1 MGSTQPQVTQERWLS
16 KLLPLA
22 FLPLS
27 RPLRSLHPLRAAQG
41 KDSGD
46 LASSSLQLRWTL
58 PVQPDPHWE
67 LNLLLPLRP
76 VSVEKRPSS
85 LRRLEPLRLRGGGGV
100 QTRGR
105 NAQLLSR
112 SGPRWGREWKVTG
125 ACSPNLA
132 GSMRMETRTTR
143 LQPDLMT
150 L

>member
-1 MGSTQPQVTQERWLS
+1 MG
-16 KLLPLA
+16 LPLA
-22 FLPLS
+22 FLPLPQ
-27 RPLRSLHPLRAAQG
+27 PLQSLHPRIAAQG

-58 PVQPDPHWE
+58 PVQPDLLWE

-76 VSVEKRPSS
+76 VLVEKRPSS
-85 LRRLEPLRLRGGGGV
+85 LRRLELLRPRGGGGG

-112 SGPRWGREWKVTG
+112 SRPRWEREWKVTG
-125 ACSPNLA
+125 ACSLSSA

-143 LQPDLMT
+143 LQLLT
-150 L
+150 

>member
-41 KDSGD
+41 KDLGD

-112 SGPRWGREWKVTG
+112 KAKMGEG
-125 ACSPNLA
+125 
-132 GSMRMETRTTR
+132 MEGDWCV
-143 LQPDLMT
+143 LSQLGWIDENGNEN
-150 L
+150 

>member
-1 MGSTQPQVTQERWLS
+1 MGSTQPQVTQERCLS

-67 LNLLLPLRP
+67 LNLLLPLR
-76 VSVEKRPSS
+76 
-85 LRRLEPLRLRGGGGV
+85 GGGGV

-105 NAQLLSR
+105 NAQLLSKSR
-112 SGPRWGREWKVTG
+112 PRWEREWK
-125 ACSPNLA
+125 
-132 GSMRMETRTTR
+132 
-143 LQPDLMT
+143 
-150 L
+150 